1 MPPTALHPGI
11 SAGSQ
16 LSLPLATAAEIAVL
30 SPCAETLAAFA
41 QAWPGNANRLYVSD
55 LGSFAAQAC
64 DRSLDASPLR
74 ALLIA
79 LPDQAHPC
87 REAIE
92 AIAAFAGSRRIAF
105 AVLSSRGQPDVP
117 SELITNLPPTTLRRL
132 NRLYIQRAGDAARAI
147 LMQLALAAGLNI
159 SAMDAPSGG
168 TITDAEPTP
177 SLLPELIEDA
187 VR

>member
-1 MPPTALHPGI
+1 MPSTALHPGVFT
-11 SAGSQ
+11 GSQ
-16 LSLPLATAAEIAVL
+16 PSLPPDAAEIAVL

-41 QAWPGNANRLYVSD
+41 QAWPGNAHRLRVSD

-79 LPDQAHPC
+79 LPDQARPC
-87 REAIE
+87 RGAIE

-105 AVLSSRGQPDVP
+105 AVLSTRGQPDVP

-132 NRLYIQRAGDAARAI
+132 NRLYIQRSGDAARAI
-147 LMQLALAAGLNI
+147 LMQLALAAGLSI
-159 SAMDAPSGG
+159 SAMDAPSESV
-168 TITDAEPTP
+168 TAEANQHP
-177 SLLPELIEDA
+177 SILPELIEDA